1 MRGVV
6 IDMNAMVVKKVVGK
20 CLDKGKC
27 KAEPARARPNM
38 IASIIEEN
46 GLQASGFKD
55 AKHYWYM
62 YHLLFPMDFVNS
74 KEFIVTPMVE
84 SLLIEIKCP
93 TDTPVMEWQHL
104 DVTIYAS

>member
-1 MRGVV
+1 MTQATDIPTGILLCRTAMRGVV

-55 AKHYWYM
+55 AKHY
-62 YHLLFPMDFVNS
+62 
-74 KEFIVTPMVE
+74 
-84 SLLIEIKCP
+84 
-93 TDTPVMEWQHL
+93 
-104 DVTIYAS
+104 